1 MEKINSRLERLF
13 RDNRIVFWTDAEAEY
28 ADKLAELELGEA
40 ELVSIANNEFGLK
53 YRMLIEEPK
62 QKFLVYRKV
71 EPPQAENWLLDIE
84 LASPKLYIDKY
95 ADWLED
101 LGWDR
106 SLKPLLVDYEKFFS
120 LKGNR
125 KKLAQLGAEQTGGD
139 VKLQM
144 LNVAVGTKAE
154 TIQKFVF
161 EVFEKLADEDD
172 WEADEEKSEALGVMY
187 QKGLSP
193 ILWEFLDQEYG
204 YHREKPSIKGF
215 VLSMLQMGVETHL
228 QNAVSNGKLN
238 SSALALLNVWKDSKN
253 AEQSFKWFVEQAENE
268 LELMRVGEGE
278 NFRQMV
284 KLDYLKSVEIAV
296 VMGLMNEVKEGTI
309 SERELNEILAERKQK
324 FWFSEYELFYE
335 ALKASAEFFSKL
347 QTMQFDCVD
356 LETAVDRYCSSWS
369 ELDLL
374 YRQYV
379 HAVSKHEQGSEFN
392 PLTQLMNHRYNNEF
406 LLKLGNEFQ
415 KVINQVELW
424 YTSKI
429 QKKFFDLRLYPYVV
443 SKGQKICVIVSDAM
457 RYEVGKDLVE
467 RINRN
472 NRYQVELDALVTM
485 LPSYTQ
491 LGMAA
496 LLPNRELTL
505 QKDGTVQVDGITA
518 SGLEGRKKVL
528 ESNSYL
534 HGKRIYVANADTV
547 TSLDNKEMKEVVKN
561 HDVFYIYHNH
571 IDSVGDKLQSQDRVF
586 QAVDES
592 LKDLEKLIK
601 VLFGGN
607 ISRLFVTA
615 DHGFLYQQVME
626 ESDFSAVQLDEDK
639 VFFSNRRFLLG
650 KNIKANAGVKVFT
663 SQQLGLNGDVDV
675 LIPNSINRLR
685 LAGSGYRFVHG
696 GASLQEIVVPL
707 LEVSKNRKDDVRA
720 VEVQILRGDYHVI
733 STNEVLV
740 KLYQKEA
747 VTDKLK
753 ARELRIGLFT
763 KDGTLISDTHT
774 LKFDS
779 DSENVRDREVVVKLT
794 LSSLADNLSR
804 AEQVY
809 IQLEEQ
815 IKNTERFKVIDR
827 EERILR
833 RLMKKDFDF

>member
-1 MEKINSRLERLF
+1 MFK
-13 RDNRIVFWTDAEAEY
+13 DNRIVFWTDAEEEY
-28 ADKLAELELGEA
+28 SDKLTELELGEA
-40 ELVSIANNEFGLK
+40 ELVCVDNNEFGLK

-62 QKFLVYRKV
+62 QKFLVYRNQ
-71 EPPQAENWLLDIE
+71 EPENAENWLLDIE

-101 LGWDR
+101 LGWSRD
-106 SLKPLLVDYEKFFS
+106 LKPMLVDYEKFFS

-125 KKLAQLGAEQTGGD
+125 KKLTQLGVAITGCN

-144 LNVAVGTKAE
+144 LNVAVGIKAE
-154 TIQKFVF
+154 TIQEFIF
-161 EVFEKLADEDD
+161 AVFEKLAEEDE
-172 WEADEEKSEALGVMY
+172 WAQDELESEALGAMY

-193 ILWEFLDQEYG
+193 ILWELLHLEYG
-204 YHREKPSIKGF
+204 YHSDNPSIKDF
-215 VLSMLQMGVETHL
+215 ALSMLQLGVETKLH
-228 QNAVSNGKLN
+228 NAAKNEKLN

-253 AEQSFKWFVEQAENE
+253 AERAFKWFVTQVEDLLEVNEVLENE
-268 LELMRVGEGE
+268 DFKQLI
-278 NFRQMV
+278 
-284 KLDYLKSVEIAV
+284 KLDYLRSVENAV
-296 VMGLMNEVKEGTI
+296 VMGLMNEVQEGTI
-309 SERELNEILAERKQK
+309 SERELNEIIAERKQK
-324 FWFSEYELFYE
+324 FWYTEYELFYE
-335 ALKASAEFFSKL
+335 ALKTSAEFLNKL
-347 QTMQFDCVD
+347 KVSQFECAD
-356 LETAVDRYCSSWS
+356 LESAVDNYCQSWY

-374 YRQYV
+374 YRRYM
-379 HAVSKHEQGSEFN
+379 HAVSKHEQGAEFK
-392 PLTQLMNHRYNNEF
+392 PLTQQMNHRYNNQY

-415 KVINQVELW
+415 KVIDKVELW

-429 QKKFFDLRLYPYVV
+429 QKKFFDLKLYPYVV
-443 SKGQKICVIVSDAM
+443 SKGQKICVIISDAM
-457 RYEVGKDLVE
+457 RYEVGKNLEE
-467 RINRN
+467 RINSN
-472 NRYQVELDALVTM
+472 NRYQVDLDALVAM

-496 LLPNRELTL
+496 LLPNRELSI

-518 SGLEGRKKVL
+518 SGLDGRKKVL
-528 ESNSYL
+528 ENNSYL
-534 HGKRIYVANADTV
+534 QGKRICVADAKMVLGWDRKE
-547 TSLDNKEMKEVVKN
+547 LMDNVKN
-561 HDVFYIYHNH
+561 SDVFYIYHNH
-571 IDSVGDKLQSQDRVF
+571 IDSVGDKLQSEDRVF
-586 QAVDES
+586 DAVEES
-592 LKDLEKLIK
+592 LAELEKLIK
-601 VLFGGN
+601 ALFAGN
-607 ISRLFVTA
+607 VSRLFVTA

-626 ESDFSAVQLDEDK
+626 ESDFSAAQVDAEN
-639 VFFSNRRFLLG
+639 VAYRNRRFLLAKG
-650 KNIKANAGVKVFT
+650 AKENAGVKVFT
-663 SQQLGLNGDVDV
+663 SLQLGLDGELDVV
-675 LIPNSINRLR
+675 IPNSINRLR
-685 LAGSGYRFVHG
+685 LAGSGYKYVHG

-720 VEVQILRGDYHVI
+720 VDVQILRGDYHII

-753 ARELRIGLFT
+753 ARELRLGLFT

-779 DSENVRDREVVVKLT
+779 DSENVRDREIVVKLT

-804 AEQVY
+804 SEQVY